1 MVLQQQVFKLAVDCF
16 RPLTG
21 MVRTIENGPKKR
33 SRFRPLAGMVHD
45 GYVVGTGNYG
55 FRPLTGI
62 ICETAYHEVGHLF
75 PPPYGDH
82 IFCIY

>member
-1 MVLQQQVFKLAVDCF
+1 MITNMCHGF

-55 FRPLTGI
+55 FRPLTGM
-62 ICETAYHEVGHLF
+62 V
-75 PPPYGDH
+75 PYR
-82 IFCIY
+82 